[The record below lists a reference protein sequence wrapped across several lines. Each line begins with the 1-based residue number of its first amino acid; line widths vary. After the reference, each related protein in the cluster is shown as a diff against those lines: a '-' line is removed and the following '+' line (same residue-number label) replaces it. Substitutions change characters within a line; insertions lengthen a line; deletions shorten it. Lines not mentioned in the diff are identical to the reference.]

1 MIQMKRRDILLAP
14 FAVAILG
21 AAPRIAWAQ
30 APAVVPLRK
39 IGYIGFGPSP
49 LSAAALMDSFR
60 VGMRE
65 LGWVDHRNYVFE
77 YRFEDGD
84 QTRLPGLA
92 RQLVREKVDVIFAP
106 GETVA
111 LAARQ
116 ATATIPVVTVAAADP
131 VVAGLVASLARPEGN
146 VTGMTLFAP
155 GMDARRLQLLRD
167 ALPKVTRVAV
177 LWNAASAAHASGLKE
192 LESAARPLGITLQSR
207 PLGGT
212 GQTRANAFAQM
223 RKDKAQA
230 LTVFGDAQMYS
241 QRREIAALAATQRLP
256 VMWDAAA
263 YLEAGG
269 LMSYGADMPDAFRR
283 LARHADQIL
292 KGAKP
297 ADLPF
302 EQPTRYQLTINQKN
316 AKALRIALPK
326 EFLARAD
333 KLIG

>member
-1 MIQMKRRDILLAP
+1 MKRRDILLAP

-65 LGWVDHRNYVFE
+65 LGWVDHRNFVFE

-84 QTRLPGLA
+84 QTRLPDLA
-92 RQLVREKVDVIFAP
+92 RQLVREKVDAIFAP

-111 LAARQ
+111 LAAKQ
-116 ATATIPVVTVAAADP
+116 ATAVIPIVMVAAGDP
-131 VVAGLVASLARPEGN
+131 VVAGLVASLARPGAN
-146 VTGMTLFAP
+146 VTGITLLAP
-155 GMDARRLQLLRD
+155 GMEARRLQLLRE
-167 ALPKVTRVAV
+167 ALPKVIRVAV
-177 LWNAASAAHASGLKE
+177 LWNAANAAHANGLRE
-192 LESAARPLGITLQSR
+192 LEAAARTLGITLQSR
-207 PLGGT
+207 PLGGA
-212 GQTRANAFAQM
+212 GQTRANAFALM
-223 RKDKAQA
+223 RKEKAQA
-230 LTVFGDAQMYS
+230 LTVLGDAVMYS
-241 QRREIAALAATQRLP
+241 QRREIAALAAGQRLP
-256 VMWDAAA
+256 VMWDAAE
-263 YLEAGG
+263 YLETGG
-269 LMSYGADMPDAFRR
+269 LMSYGADLPDAYRR

-302 EQPTRYQLTINQKN
+302 EQPTKYQLTINQKN
-316 AKALRIALPK
+316 AKALRVVLPK

-333 KLIG
+333 KVVG